1 MKTTQ
6 EFEKIY
12 SNYWEKL
19 YVFAF
24 KMTGDTNLSKNIIQ
38 DVFTNLWERR
48 GEVKIISIES
58 FLFRAVKNQVLK
70 FYREQKF
77 NATTLDETL
86 EKLIEDTPEYSPS
99 DYVEYLNPLLD
110 KLPEKR
116 REILLMNKLQE
127 MNIDQIAEEL
137 QLSKQTVKNQLS
149 SALRQIRVELTQLSW
164 LFLGLISFSFLL
176 NVCLNLS

>member
-19 YVFAF
+19 YAFAI
-24 KMTGDTNLSKNIIQ
+24 KMTGDSNLSKNIIQ
-38 DVFTNLWERR
+38 DVFTNLWERKS
-48 GEVKIISIES
+48 EIEIISIES
-58 FLFRAVKNQVLK
+58 FLFRAVKNHILK
-70 FYREQKF
+70 SYREQKF
-77 NATTLDETL
+77 NTSEIDDTI
-86 EKLIEDTPEYSPS
+86 EKLIEETPDYS
-99 DYVEYLNPLLD
+99 DIDFIAYLNPLLD

-127 MNIDQIAEEL
+127 MNIEQIAEEL

-149 SALRQIRVELTQLSW
+149 SALSQIRLELTQLSW
-164 LFLGLISFSFLL
+164 LLSALITTSFLL
-176 NVCLNLS
+176 NVCLKIS

>member
-1 MKTTQ
+1 MPMKTTQ
-6 EFEKIY
+6 EFEELY

-19 YVFAF
+19 YIFAY
-24 KMTGDTNLSKNIIQ
+24 KMTGDTYLSKNIIQ

-48 GEVKIISIES
+48 NDVKISSVEN

-70 FYREQKF
+70 SYREQKI
-77 NATTLDETL
+77 NVTRIDATVEKIL
-86 EKLIEDTPEYSPS
+86 EESSAYSEINIG
-99 DYVEYLNPLLD
+99 DFLNPLLH

-127 MNIDQIAEEL
+127 MNIDQISEEL
-137 QLSKQTVKNQLS
+137 QISKQTVKNQLS

-164 LFLGLISFSFLL
+164 LFLSLFIYLI
-176 NVCLNLS
+176 VA

>member
-1 MKTTQ
+1 MKTPQ

-48 GEVKIISIES
+48 ADVKIISIEN

-70 FYREQKF
+70 SFREQKF
-77 NATTLDETL
+77 NTTALDETI
-86 EKLIEDTPEYSPS
+86 EKFIEDTPEYSPS
-99 DYVEYLNPLLD
+99 NYTEYLNPLLD

-137 QLSKQTVKNQLS
+137 NLSKQTVKNQLS
-149 SALRQIRVELTQLSW
+149 SALRQIKVELTQLSW
-164 LFLGLISFSFLL
+164 LFIGFIGFSYLL

>member
-19 YVFAF
+19 YVFAY
-24 KMTGDTNLSKNIIQ
+24 KMTGDSNLSKNIIQ

-48 GEVKIISIES
+48 AEINIISIEN
-58 FLFRAVKNQVLK
+58 FLFRAVKNHILK
-70 FYREQKF
+70 FYRQQKH
-77 NATTLDETL
+77 NPSVLDETL
-86 EKLIEDTPEYSPS
+86 EKLTEETSEYTSS
-99 DYVEYLNPLLD
+99 DYAEFLTPLLE

-149 SALRQIRVELTQLSW
+149 SALRQIRIELAQLSW
-164 LFLGLISFSFLL
+164 LLLGLISGSFLL
-176 NVCLNLS
+176 NVCLILS